1 MLGAHLESTD
11 AMPQAIDV
19 FIIGAGPTGSTAG
32 ALLAERGLNVYLVE
46 RDAFPRFKIGE
57 SLLPGGNAILKRLG
71 LWEKMDEAGFIR
83 KYGAEFVS
91 ADGSCR
97 VHNVFSQGLVEGLD
111 YAHQVERARFDDLLL
126 QNAIDKGAKLR
137 QPCKVINASLEENRW
152 QLTLETEAGIESVR
166 STWLLDAS
174 GRTAFLGKHLK
185 LTQDSIPYPKRF
197 AVYNH
202 FEDIPRRTGNESGN
216 IIITRLRDGWFW
228 AIPLDERRTSVGVVS
243 TRKRDEWKQPNFTAE
258 TFFNQ
263 EVARAPFLCDLMAK
277 ARPCDE
283 YRVTA
288 DYTYSFTD
296 YAGPQHMLLGDAA
309 GFIDPIFSSG
319 VYLAMRSASMAAD
332 TILAANAEQ
341 RVLSRGEQS
350 AYTVKLKKNVRI
362 MRDLIEV
369 YYDPR
374 SYSVFMSPSEKFK
387 LFQSVNS
394 IVAGNSDP
402 PFSLKWRFQL
412 FLIICRLNR
421 YLPLV
426 PPQNLA

>member
-1 MLGAHLESTD
+1 MSTTV
-11 AMPQAIDV
+11 DV
-19 FIIGAGPTGSTAG
+19 LIIGAGPAGSTAA
-32 ALLAERGLNVYLVE
+32 ALLAEQGLNVCLVE
-46 RDAFPRFKIGE
+46 KSSFPRFQIGE

-71 LWEKMDEAGFIR
+71 LWEKMDQAGFIR

-91 ADGSCR
+91 ADGSSR
-97 VHNVFSQGLVEGLD
+97 VHNVFAEGLIKGLD
-111 YAHQVERARFDDLLL
+111 YAYQVERSRFDDLLL
-126 QNAIDKGAKLR
+126 QNAIDKGTKLR
-137 QPCKVINASLEENRW
+137 QPCKVTHASLERNHWEI
-152 QLTLETEAGIESVR
+152 TLETEAGIESVN

-174 GRTAFLGKHLK
+174 GRTAFLGKRLK
-185 LTQDSIPYPKRF
+185 LTQDSIPYPKRI

-202 FEDIPRRTGNESGN
+202 FEGLPRRAGKESGN

-228 AIPLDERRTSVGVVS
+228 AIPLDERKTSVGVVS
-243 TRKRDEWKQPNFTAE
+243 TRKHDEWKQPGFTAE

-263 EVARAPFLCDLMAK
+263 EVARAPFLCELMAK

-296 YAGPQHMLLGDAA
+296 YAGPRYMLLGDAA

-332 TILAANAEQ
+332 AILAADAKH
-341 RVLSRGEQS
+341 RALSRAEHS
-350 AYTVKLKKNVRI
+350 AYTAKLKKNVRT

-369 YYDPR
+369 YYDPK
-374 SYSVFMSPSEKFK
+374 SYSVFMSPSQRFK
-387 LFQSVNS
+387 MFQSVNA
-394 IVAGNSDP
+394 IVAGHSDP
-402 PFSLKWRFQL
+402 SFSLKWRFQL